1 MDFRRMTMS
10 DIELDMS
17 EIYRSMGYPDPNDPA
32 EEMQSVVEAL
42 LERFRKV
49 CHPQFHYIEST
60 VDGLSPKGII
70 MKGLS
75 GAEKYLLFIATAG
88 IEFQEE
94 INKIAEEGDIVKV
107 YAADL
112 IGSEIAEATV
122 RECVKAIEA
131 DYPGWGVSNPY
142 SPGDCGWVLSEQRE
156 IFSRFGGDTCGV
168 SLNDSCLMYPIK
180 SVSGIVSAGAQV
192 EKREYGCAICGRKD
206 CYKNR
211 LKKIKK

>member
-1 MDFRRMTMS
+1 MTMS
-10 DIELDMS
+10 DISLDIS
-17 EIYRSMGYPDPNDPA
+17 EIYRSMGYPDPEAPPEDMKA
-32 EEMQSVVEAL
+32 IVEGL
-42 LERFRKV
+42 LERFGPI
-49 CHPQFHYIEST
+49 CHPRFHYIEST
-60 VDGLSPKGII
+60 VEGLSPKGII

-88 IEFQEE
+88 MEFQEE
-94 INKIAEEGDIVKV
+94 INKISEEGDIVKV

-122 RECVKAIEA
+122 RECVKAMEA
-131 DYPGWGVSNPY
+131 DYPGVGVSNSY
-142 SPGDCGWVLSEQRE
+142 SPGYCGWVLSDQRE
-156 IFSRFGGDTCGV
+156 IFARFGGDTCGV

-180 SVSGIVSAGAQV
+180 SVSGIVSVGEKV

-211 LKKIKK
+211 LKNIKK

>member
-10 DIELDMS
+10 DIRLDMN
-17 EIYRSMGYPDPNDPA
+17 EIYGSMGYPDPDSPA
-32 EEMQSVVEAL
+32 EEMRHVVESL
-42 LERFRKV
+42 LERFESV

-60 VDGLSPKGII
+60 VEGLSPKGII

-88 IEFQEE
+88 MEFQEE
-94 INKIAEEGDIVKV
+94 INKISEEGDIVKV

-122 RECVKAIEA
+122 RECMKAIVA
-131 DYPGWGVSNPY
+131 DYPGMGVSNSY
-142 SPGDCGWVLSEQRE
+142 SPGYCGWALSDQKE
-156 IFSRFGGDTCGV
+156 IFSRFKGETCGV

-180 SVSGIVSAGAQV
+180 SVSGIISVGTGV

-211 LKKIKK
+211 LKRIKK

>member
-1 MDFRRMTMS
+1 MS
-10 DIELDMS
+10 DIEPDLS
-17 EIYRSMGYPDPNDPA
+17 EVYRSMGYPDPESPA
-32 EEMQSVVEAL
+32 EDMKAVVEAL
-42 LERFRKV
+42 LERFAPI
-49 CHPQFHYIEST
+49 CHPQFRYIEST
-60 VDGLSPKGII
+60 VEGLSPKGII

-75 GAEKYLLFIATAG
+75 GADKYLLFIATAG
-88 IEFQEE
+88 KEFQEE
-94 INKIAEEGDIVKV
+94 INRIAEEGDIVKV

-131 DYPGWGVSNPY
+131 DHPGLGVSNPY
-142 SPGDCGWVLSEQRE
+142 SPGYCGWVLSEQRE

-180 SVSGIVSAGAQV
+180 SVSGIVSVGAKV

-211 LKKIKK
+211 LKKIRQ

>member
-42 LERFRKV
+42 LECFRKV

-60 VDGLSPKGII
+60 VEGLSPKGII

-122 RECVKAIEA
+122 RECVKAIES

-142 SPGDCGWVLSEQRE
+142 SPGYCGWVLSEQRE

-180 SVSGIVSAGAQV
+180 SVSGIVSAGAHV

>member
-1 MDFRRMTMS
+1 MNSRRMTFP
-10 DIELDMS
+10 DIKLDMS
-17 EIYRSMGYPDPNDPA
+17 EIYRSMGYPDPGAPA
-32 EEMQSVVEAL
+32 EDMKSVVEAL
-42 LERFRKV
+42 LERFSAV
-49 CHPQFHYIEST
+49 CHPQFRYIEST
-60 VDGLSPKGII
+60 VEGLSPKGII

-75 GAEKYLLFIATAG
+75 GADKYLLFIATAG
-88 IEFQEE
+88 LEFQKE

-131 DYPGWGVSNPY
+131 DYAGLGVSNPY
-142 SPGDCGWVLSEQRE
+142 SPGYCGWVLSEQKE

-180 SVSGIVSAGAQV
+180 SVSGIVSVGEKV

-206 CYKNR
+206 CYKNHS
-211 LKKIKK
+211 KNIKK

>member
-10 DIELDMS
+10 DIHLDMN
-17 EIYRSMGYPDPNDPA
+17 EIYGSMGYPDPDNPA
-32 EEMQSVVEAL
+32 EEMRVVVESL
-42 LERFRKV
+42 LERFKPV
-49 CHPQFHYIEST
+49 CRPQFHYIEST
-60 VDGLSPKGII
+60 VEGLSPKGII

-75 GAEKYLLFIATAG
+75 GADKYLLFIATAG
-88 IEFQEE
+88 REFQEE
-94 INKIAEEGDIVKV
+94 INKISAEGDIVKV

-122 RECVKAIEA
+122 RECMKAIEA
-131 DYPGWGVSNPY
+131 DYPGVGVSNSY
-142 SPGDCGWVLSEQRE
+142 SPGYCGWVLSDQRE
-156 IFSRFGGDTCGV
+156 IFSRFKGETCGV

-180 SVSGIVSAGAQV
+180 SVSGIISVGEKV

-211 LKKIKK
+211 LKRIKK

>member
-1 MDFRRMTMS
+1 MDSRRMTMS
-10 DIELDMS
+10 DIELDKS
-17 EIYRSMGYPDPNDPA
+17 EIYRCMGYPDPDSPPDDMHA
-32 EEMQSVVEAL
+32 LVEEL
-42 LERFRKV
+42 LGRFRQV

-60 VDGLSPKGII
+60 VDGLAPKGII

-75 GAEKYLLFIATAG
+75 GADKYLLFIATAG

-94 INKIAEEGDIVKV
+94 INKIAAEGDIVKI

-131 DYPGWGVSNPY
+131 DYPGVGVSNSY
-142 SPGDCGWVLSEQRE
+142 SPGYCGWVLSDQRE
-156 IFSRFGGDTCGV
+156 IFSRFDGETCGV
-168 SLNDSCLMYPIK
+168 KLNDSCLMYPIK
-180 SVSGIVSAGAQV
+180 SVSGIVSVGVNV

-211 LKKIKK
+211 LKKRQQ

>member
-1 MDFRRMTMS
+1 MS
-10 DIELDMS
+10 DIEPDLN
-17 EIYRSMGYPDPNDPA
+17 EIYRSMGYPDPSSPA
-32 EEMQSVVEAL
+32 EDMRIVVEGL
-42 LERFRKV
+42 LERFSPI
-49 CHPQFHYIEST
+49 CHPQFRYIEST
-60 VDGLSPKGII
+60 VEGLSPKGII

-88 IEFQEE
+88 MEFQEE
-94 INKIAEEGDIVKV
+94 INRIAGEGDIVKV

-131 DYPGWGVSNPY
+131 DYPGLGVSNPY
-142 SPGDCGWVLSEQRE
+142 SPGYCGWALSEQRE
-156 IFSRFGGDTCGV
+156 IFARFNGETCGV
-168 SLNDSCLMYPIK
+168 RLNDSCLMYPIK
-180 SVSGIVSAGAQV
+180 SVSGIVSVGEKV

-211 LKKIKK
+211 LKQIKQ

>member
-1 MDFRRMTMS
+1 MS

-131 DYPGWGVSNPY
+131 DYHGWGVSNP
-142 SPGDCGWVLSEQRE
+142 SEQRE
-156 IFSRFGGDTCGV
+156 IFSRFGEEICGV
-168 SLNDSCLMYPIK
+168 RLNDSCLMYPIK

>member
-10 DIELDMS
+10 DISLDFY
-17 EIYRSMGYPDPNDPA
+17 EIYRSMGYPDPDFPP
-32 EEMQSVVEAL
+32 EDMKSTVEGL
-42 LERFRKV
+42 IERFASV

-60 VDGLSPKGII
+60 VEGLSPKGII

-75 GAEKYLLFIATAG
+75 GAEKYILFIATAG
-88 IEFQEE
+88 MEFQEE
-94 INKIAEEGDIVKV
+94 INRISEEGDIVKI

-122 RECVKAIEA
+122 RECVKAVEA
-131 DYPGWGVSNPY
+131 DYPGQGVSNSY
-142 SPGDCGWVLSEQRE
+142 SPGYCGWVLSDQRE
-156 IFSRFGGDTCGV
+156 IFSRFEGNTCGV
-168 SLNDSCLMYPIK
+168 TLNDSCLMYPIK
-180 SVSGIVSAGAQV
+180 SVSGIISVGAGV

-211 LKKIKK
+211 LKIKKE

>member
-1 MDFRRMTMS
+1 MS
-10 DIELDMS
+10 DIEPDLN
-17 EIYRSMGYPDPNDPA
+17 EIYRSMGYPDPSSPA
-32 EEMQSVVEAL
+32 EDMRIVVEGL
-42 LERFRKV
+42 LERFSPI
-49 CHPQFHYIEST
+49 CHPQFRYIEST
-60 VDGLSPKGII
+60 VEGLSPKGII

-88 IEFQEE
+88 MEFQEE
-94 INKIAEEGDIVKV
+94 INRIAGEGDIVKV

-131 DYPGWGVSNPY
+131 DYPGLGVSNPY
-142 SPGDCGWVLSEQRE
+142 SPGYCGWALSEQRE
-156 IFSRFGGDTCGV
+156 IFARFNGETCGV
-168 SLNDSCLMYPIK
+168 RLNDSCLMYPIK
-180 SVSGIVSAGAQV
+180 SVSGIVSVGEKV

-211 LKKIKK
+211 LKKIKQ

>member
-1 MDFRRMTMS
+1 MS
-10 DIELDMS
+10 DISLDLH
-17 EIYRSMGYPDPNDPA
+17 EIYRSMGYPDPDSPP
-32 EEMQSVVEAL
+32 EDMKSIVEGL
-42 LERFRKV
+42 LERFGPV

-60 VDGLSPKGII
+60 VEGLSPKGII

-88 IEFQEE
+88 IEFQQE
-94 INKIAEEGDIVKV
+94 IDKLSEEGDIVKT

-122 RECVKAIEA
+122 RECMKAIEA
-131 DYPGWGVSNPY
+131 DYSGTGVSNSY
-142 SPGDCGWVLSEQRE
+142 SPGYCGWVLSDQRE
-156 IFSRFGGDTCGV
+156 IFARFEGETCGV
-168 SLNDSCLMYPIK
+168 TLNDSCLMYPIK
-180 SVSGIVSAGAQV
+180 SVSGIISVGARV

-211 LKKIKK
+211 LKRIKQ